1 MHKKKII
8 NFHIYDNRSAK
19 SNSGQKAVIC
29 SEKVWWGGEI
39 KENKIKDFHSNI
51 SSQRGDI
58 VMAEFTNSIQV
69 NQGVKYS
76 AIVFNAFYGTP
87 LKK

>member
-19 SNSGQKAVIC
+19 SNSRQKAVIC
-29 SEKVWWGGEI
+29 SEKVWWGEEI
-39 KENKIKDFHSNI
+39 KENKIKDLHSNI

-58 VMAEFTNSIQV
+58 VMAEFTYSIQV